1 MRATCSP
8 QLNLLQWVTLIFG
21 EDYILRMGAGGPFP
35 GCKAQSGRDAD
46 HTPPSSAEVV
56 NE

>member
-1 MRATCSP
+1 MLP

-35 GCKAQSGRDAD
+35 GCKARPGRDAD